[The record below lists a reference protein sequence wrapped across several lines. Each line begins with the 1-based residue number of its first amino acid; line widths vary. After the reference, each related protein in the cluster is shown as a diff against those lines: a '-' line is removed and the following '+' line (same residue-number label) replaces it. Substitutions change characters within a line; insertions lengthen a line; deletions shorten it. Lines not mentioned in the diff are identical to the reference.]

1 MRWYADTDLAW
12 SGEAIGENAETF
24 WKDRWLDEHGSTRY
38 SYTQNEQAK
47 QQQRNRE
54 SEQPLCQT
62 CNKTGMIHIES
73 DGGQPTVKPVAPVD
87 NIHEGTSHTRKG
99 HVTGPVVYC
108 SRFQVKSGVEGADLD
123 NGLRIE

>member
-62 CNKTGMIHIES
+62 CNNTGMIHIES
-73 DGGQPTVKPVAPVD
+73 DGGQPTVKQCACRQHP
-87 NIHEGTSHTRKG
+87 
-99 HVTGPVVYC
+99 
-108 SRFQVKSGVEGADLD
+108 
-123 NGLRIE
+123 